1 MAIYFD
7 ERRKTFY
14 LESRDLSYVF
24 RINEHGFLQ
33 HLYYGRRI
41 PREDVGFSVALP
53 DRGHGCCL
61 PGSDRR
67 QSMDEYRN
75 ECPIFGRSDFRESMV
90 DFTFPNGVVGDF
102 VYDGHKLY
110 DVKPELKGLPSVR
123 GGETL
128 EVRLKD
134 MAHGAVIRLYYTVFE
149 DLPAVLRHA
158 EIENASGEPMKLCR
172 AYSFAVD
179 FPGKRYDAVTLP
191 GAHMRERQTERT
203 RLGHGTF
210 IAGSKR
216 GVSSSQMNPFLA
228 IADYAATETQGE
240 VYGFNLIYSGDF
252 AFRAEVGQCEYLRV
266 IGGLNDYGMD
276 KTLAP
281 GETFVT
287 PEAVMVYSDEGFG
300 KMSRAF
306 HDLYRDYLI
315 NPLWAKKPRPVVI
328 NNWEATYF
336 DFDNDKLKAIIDS
349 VEGTGIDTFVLD
361 DGWFGARNH
370 DRAGLGDWVVNE
382 KKLRGGLK
390 TVIDYAHSKGLK
402 FGLWFEPEMVNA
414 DSDLYRAHPDWIIRA
429 EGVEPCPG
437 RDQYVLDLSRPEVRD
452 FVVEAVSRVLREN
465 AIDYV
470 KWDMNR
476 ALSEIRWHHDYVLGL
491 YEVFERIIGAF
502 PNVIFEGC
510 ASGGCRFDAAILRWF
525 PQIWTSDNSDGY
537 ARTAIQYGTSLCY
550 PLSAMSCHVS
560 VCPNHQTGRNT
571 PFASRAAIAHLGAT
585 GYELNPNNLTA
596 AEKAEIKAQVDE
608 YKAMEGLVLGGD
620 LYRLH
625 NPVEENL
632 FAEML
637 VAKDKSEAVLT
648 AMRPL
653 SVANGESVILYP
665 EGLDENADYE
675 VLPQKIVRKG
685 ATLMRAGLVAY
696 FPFGDFGTVTYRF
709 RKA

>member
-7 ERRKTFY
+7 ERSKAFY

-134 MAHGAVIRLYYTVFE
+134 MAHGAVIGLYYTVFE

-402 FGLWFEPEMVNA
+402 FGYGSSP
-414 DSDLYRAHPDWIIRA
+414 
-429 EGVEPCPG
+429 
-437 RDQYVLDLSRPEVRD
+437 
-452 FVVEAVSRVLREN
+452 
-465 AIDYV
+465 
-470 KWDMNR
+470 KWSTPTATCT
-476 ALSEIRWHHDYVLGL
+476 ALTP
-491 YEVFERIIGAF
+491 IG
-502 PNVIFEGC
+502 
-510 ASGGCRFDAAILRWF
+510 
-525 PQIWTSDNSDGY
+525 
-537 ARTAIQYGTSLCY
+537 
-550 PLSAMSCHVS
+550 
-560 VCPNHQTGRNT
+560 
-571 PFASRAAIAHLGAT
+571 
-585 GYELNPNNLTA
+585 
-596 AEKAEIKAQVDE
+596 
-608 YKAMEGLVLGGD
+608 
-620 LYRLH
+620 
-625 NPVEENL
+625 
-632 FAEML
+632 
-637 VAKDKSEAVLT
+637 
-648 AMRPL
+648 
-653 SVANGESVILYP
+653 
-665 EGLDENADYE
+665 
-675 VLPQKIVRKG
+675 
-685 ATLMRAGLVAY
+685 
-696 FPFGDFGTVTYRF
+696 
-709 RKA
+709 